1 MGIESIFEEL
11 GADVRLLSRPDKWD
25 RNRDRFLAGTVED
38 VRVAKF
44 GDDPDAKVTI
54 TVKNHEGRSLIVYHT
69 AAIAYALCD
78 EAGVRWQD
86 IKDSETSDALDCL
99 LGRFVCFYYR
109 GQDANRKD
117 MHLFDIWCS
126 ADPVHANREFVRQVW
141 QRAQDSADLTPIG
154 VTLDDGDL

>member
-1 MGIESIFEEL
+1 MGIEAIFEEL

-25 RNRDRFLAGTVED
+25 RNKDRFLAGVVQD
-38 VRVAKF
+38 IRVSKF
-44 GDDPDAKVTI
+44 GDDPDAKVTV

-78 EAGVRWQD
+78 EAGARWQD
-86 IKDSETSDALDCL
+86 IKDSQTSDALDCI
-99 LGRFVCFYYR
+99 LGRFICLYYR
-109 GQDANRKD
+109 GQDASRKD

-126 ADPVHANREFVRQVW
+126 ADPVHSDRGFIRQVW
-141 QRAQDSADLTPIG
+141 QKAQDSADLTPIG